1 MNDVIDKLA
10 DIEAAAVR
18 ITENVSAQKA
28 KIAKDSEQKIREY
41 DKNFQRRLDERI
53 EELKADN
60 DREVQSEIKRM
71 QQDSIRA
78 IEKLEEKYEEGHE
91 IMAHNI
97 VNLLTGV

>member
-10 DIEAAAVR
+10 EIEAAAVR
-18 ITENVSAQKA
+18 ITENISAQKA

-41 DKNFQRRLDERI
+41 DKNFQRRLDGRI

-71 QQDSIRA
+71 QQDSIRE

-91 IMAHNI
+91 VMAHNI